1 MSIQLHQIKL
11 YSSEPGTSK
20 PVIRLSIPKLD
31 IQQDQHWAF
40 FCARGDAGSVFAQ
53 LLINDRHQSKPSN
66 KSREQLEFDGELSGL
81 PEKVSLVSLAEQ
93 QTLLE
98 EELAK
103 DDTDFLDRLD
113 KGTSVEA
120 LVLGCCQSPEYA
132 EELFTLFDLQSLRK
146 SGFRNLSTGETRR
159 VMLARALAE
168 QPDLLILD
176 DPLAGLDIAHQA
188 QLITLIDQLQ
198 QDVQIIL
205 ITSRE
210 QALPDSISHIG
221 VFDEEKLTGTYTR
234 KEWESLPLL
243 SHLRAQSAER
253 SEAMLALIQQYQH
266 QTDMPDPLVAI
277 RNGKVEYT
285 DKLIFDG
292 VNWQINH
299 RQHWQIRGPNGCGKS
314 TLLGLIFGDHPQ
326 CYSNDID
333 IFGIKRGSG
342 ETIWQIKQHIGM
354 VSSALHLQYRVS
366 CSALDTIISGFYD
379 SIGLYQQPS
388 IDEIKQARD
397 WLKLL
402 HMEHLATKSFRQL
415 EYGQQ
420 RLLLVA
426 RALIKRPK
434 LLILD
439 EPYQGLDFLN
449 RQLVKNALE
458 MIASNNLSQLL
469 YVSHHP
475 EDSLDS
481 IHNFVD
487 FVGCAET
494 GYKTVI
500 SHNNP

>member
-1 MSIQLHQIKL
+1 M
-11 YSSEPGTSK
+11 
-20 PVIRLSIPKLD
+20 
-31 IQQDQHWAF
+31 
-40 FCARGDAGSVFAQ
+40 
-53 LLINDRHQSKPSN
+53 
-66 KSREQLEFDGELSGL
+66 
-81 PEKVSLVSLAEQ
+81 
-93 QTLLE
+93 
-98 EELAK
+98 
-103 DDTDFLDRLD
+103 
-113 KGTSVEA
+113 
-120 LVLGCCQSPEYA
+120 
-132 EELFTLFDLQSLRK
+132 
-146 SGFRNLSTGETRR
+146 
-159 VMLARALAE
+159 
-168 QPDLLILD
+168 ILD
-176 DPLAGLDIAHQA
+176 DPLAGLDITHQA

-198 QDVQIIL
+198 NDVQVIL

-210 QALPDSISHIG
+210 QALPDSITHIG
-221 VFDEEKLTGTYTR
+221 VFDEEKLTGSYSR

-243 SHLRAQSAER
+243 AHLRAQSAER
-253 SEAMLALIQQYQH
+253 SEAMLALILQYQH
-266 QTDMPDPLVAI
+266 KTDIPDPLVAI

-285 DKLIFDG
+285 DKLIFDD
-292 VNWQINH
+292 VNWQINN

-342 ETIWQIKQHIGM
+342 ETIWEIKQYIGM

-366 CSALDTIISGFYD
+366 CSALDTILSGFYD
-379 SIGLYQQPS
+379 SIGLYNQPS

-402 HMEHLATKSFRQL
+402 HMEHLASTSFKQL

-434 LLILD
+434 ILILD

-458 MIASNNLSQLL
+458 MIANNNLSQLL

-475 EDSLDS
+475 EDALDS

-500 SHNNP
+500 SHSKP